1 MASAPSVVPGVMA
14 YSFKITAKDE
24 LHSTCSLGIQVSDKG
39 GRALFGKSPAQ
50 FNALTRSG
58 QYDASEVVEGV
69 PVAAKMTIT
78 LSQTTSRSLSV
89 PLTCVPFATM
99 RFEMPL
105 AVGVWPCM
113 LQHAAL

>member
-24 LHSTCSLGIQVSDKG
+24 LHSTCSLGIQVPDKG
-39 GRALFGKSPAQ
+39 GRALFGKSLAQ

-69 PVAAKMTIT
+69 PVAAKMIIT
-78 LSQTTSRSLSV
+78 FKPDDESV
-89 PLTCVPFATM
+89 FVCAFDMCVL
-99 RFEMPL
+99 RNDEI
-105 AVGVWPCM
+105 
-113 LQHAAL
+113 